1 MRPADGIALGMR
13 IARDLPSLRHAL
25 DGMGP
30 VALVP
35 TMGALHPGH
44 LSLLAA
50 ARREVGEAGTLVA
63 SIFVNPLQF
72 GPGEDLARYPRQE
85 EADLAMLREAGC
97 DLAWLPSVEAMYPPA
112 RATTIQVEG
121 PAEGWEGAARPG
133 HFRGVATVCAK
144 LFLQTGAR
152 VAAFG
157 EKDWQQLQV
166 IRRMVRDLD
175 LPVRILPCPTLRE
188 ADGLAMSSR
197 NRYLDPEARA
207 RAAALPGAMRAAIEA
222 MARGTSPAAAL
233 ATARAGLAAAG
244 FALDY
249 LALVEPE
256 SLREVEA
263 PPGRLIAA
271 ARLGGV
277 RLLDNMA
284 A

>member
-1 MRPADGIALGMR
+1 MH
-13 IARDLPSLRHAL
+13 IARDLPSLRNAL
-25 DGMGP
+25 AGLGP

-35 TMGALHPGH
+35 TMGALHAGH

-50 ARREVGEAGTLVA
+50 ARQAVGPGGAVVA

-72 GPGEDLARYPRQE
+72 GPGEDLARYPRPE

-97 DLAWLPSVEAMYPPA
+97 DLAWLPQVEAMYPPG
-112 RATTIQVEG
+112 RATTIHVEG

-144 LFLQTGAR
+144 LFLQTGAQ

-188 ADGLAMSSR
+188 ADGLALSSR
-197 NRYLDPEARA
+197 NRFLAPEERA
-207 RAAALPGAMRAAIEA
+207 RAVALPGAMRAAIEA

-256 SLREVEA
+256 SLREVPA

-277 RLLDNMA
+277 RLLDTMA

>member
-1 MRPADGIALGMR
+1 MR
-13 IARDLPSLRHAL
+13 IARDLPTLRHAL
-25 DGMGP
+25 DDLGP

-72 GPGEDLARYPRQE
+72 GPGEDFSRYPRQE
-85 EADLAMLREAGC
+85 EADLDRLREAGC
-97 DLAWLPSVEAMYPPA
+97 DLAWLPGVEAMYPPD

-197 NRYLDPEARA
+197 NRYLDPEARS

-244 FALDY
+244 LALDY

-256 SLREVEA
+256 SLCEVEA

-271 ARLGGV
+271 ARLGAV
-277 RLLDNMA
+277 RLLDNMPA
-284 A
+284 

>member
-1 MRPADGIALGMR
+1 MH
-13 IARDLPSLRHAL
+13 IARDLPSLRDAL
-25 DGMGP
+25 AGRDP

-50 ARREVGEAGTLVA
+50 ARREVGAAGTLVA

-72 GPGEDLARYPRQE
+72 GPNEDFSRYPRQE

-97 DLAWLPSVEAMYPPA
+97 DLAWLPGVEAMYPPG
-112 RATTIQVEG
+112 RATSIEVEG

-133 HFRGVATVCAK
+133 HVRGVATVCAK

-197 NRYLDPEARA
+197 NRYLEPEARA
-207 RAAALPGAMRAAIEA
+207 RAAALPEAMRAAIDA

-233 ATARAGLAAAG
+233 ATARAGLTDAG

-256 SLREVEA
+256 SLREVAA
-263 PPGRLIAA
+263 PPGRLIGA
-271 ARLGGV
+271 ARLGVV

>member
-1 MRPADGIALGMR
+1 MR
-13 IARDLPSLRHAL
+13 IARDLPDLREAL
-25 DGMGP
+25 AGRGP

-35 TMGALHPGH
+35 TMGALHAGH

-50 ARREVGEAGTLVA
+50 ARQEVGEAGILVA

-72 GPGEDLARYPRQE
+72 GPGEDFARYPRQE

-97 DLAWLPSVEAMYPPA
+97 DLAWLPSVEAMYPPG
-112 RATTIQVEG
+112 RATTILVEG
-121 PAEGWEGAARPG
+121 PSEGWEGAARPG

-144 LFLQTGAR
+144 LFLQTGAQ

-175 LPVRILPCPTLRE
+175 LPVRILPCSTLRE

-207 RAAALPGAMRAAIEA
+207 RAAALPGAMLAAIEA

-233 ATARAGLAAAG
+233 ATARAGLTAAG

-256 SLREVEA
+256 SLREVGA

-277 RLLDNMA
+277 RLLDNMPA
-284 A
+284 WA

>member
-1 MRPADGIALGMR
+1 MRRASGPDAAMR
-13 IARDLPSLRHAL
+13 ILRDLPTLRAELASL
-25 DGMGP
+25 GP

-35 TMGALHPGH
+35 TMGALHAGH
-44 LSLLAA
+44 LSLIAA
-50 ARREVGEAGTLVA
+50 ARREVGPGGVVAA

-72 GPGEDLARYPRQE
+72 LPGEDFDRYPRQE
-85 EADLAMLREAGC
+85 EADLAMLAEAGC
-97 DLAWLPSVEAMYPPA
+97 DLAWLPSVETMYPPGQA
-112 RATTIQVEG
+112 STIIVEG
-121 PAEGWEGAARPG
+121 PAQGWEGTARPG

-144 LFLQTGAR
+144 LFLQTGAS
-152 VAAFG
+152 VALFG

-175 LPVRILPCPTLRE
+175 MPLRILGCPTLRE

-233 ATARAGLAAAG
+233 ATARAGLTASG
-244 FALDY
+244 FTLDY

-256 SLREVEA
+256 TLLEVPA

-271 ARLGGV
+271 ARLGSI

>member
-1 MRPADGIALGMR
+1 MH
-13 IARDLPSLRHAL
+13 IARDLPSLRSAL
-25 DGMGP
+25 AGLGP

-35 TMGALHPGH
+35 TMGALHAGH
-44 LSLLAA
+44 LSLLVA
-50 ARREVGEAGTLVA
+50 ARQAVGPGGAVVA

-97 DLAWLPSVEAMYPPA
+97 DLAWLPGVEAMYPPG
-112 RATTIQVEG
+112 RATTIHVEG

-152 VAAFG
+152 FAAFG

-188 ADGLAMSSR
+188 ADGLALSSR
-197 NRYLDPEARA
+197 NRFLAPEERA
-207 RAAALPGAMRAAIEA
+207 RAVALPGAMRAAIEA

-256 SLREVEA
+256 SLREVSA

-277 RLLDNMA
+277 RLLDTMA